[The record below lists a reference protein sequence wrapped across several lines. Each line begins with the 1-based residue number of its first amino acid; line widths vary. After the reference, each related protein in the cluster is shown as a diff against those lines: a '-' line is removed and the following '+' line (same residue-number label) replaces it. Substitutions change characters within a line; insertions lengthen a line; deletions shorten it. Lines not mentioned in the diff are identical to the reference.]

1 MDLSAYDAHLEVRP
15 QDPGMSSS
23 PWALA
28 WQLTAET
35 CFLARDASAFAFA
48 SLLPRALSETLSNVG
63 GALLFVLG
71 KVESQGSLVTSKA
84 LSSASA
90 IALERT
96 DLAKLLVAADTRRDE
111 FVAAFPRYAPWLPDQ
126 DPVAVFTCGAW
137 VLAVVFVVLWGVRSL
152 WPKRGPEVL
161 FFPNNDGQHL
171 IKICEEIGRAR
182 RRVWVAMFVL
192 TEDVLTKELL
202 CAYKRGLDVRIIV
215 EQKQLSMPGADAYRL
230 AAAGIPVVTDGSS
243 WALMH
248 HKFAV
253 LDGTVLTGSFNWT
266 HQAICANRE
275 NLCILR
281 DGHVTRTFATEFLN
295 LWEEFRSGQLEVKEE
310 GKVEEPRTRRQ
321 RAASP
326 VPRKKL

>member
-1 MDLSAYDAHLEVRP
+1 
-15 QDPGMSSS
+15 
-23 PWALA
+23 
-28 WQLTAET
+28 
-35 CFLARDASAFAFA
+35 
-48 SLLPRALSETLSNVG
+48 LPAALSQTLSNAG
-63 GALLFVLG
+63 RALLSVFD
-71 KVESQGSLVTSKA
+71 KVESQRSFVTGKA
-84 LSSASA
+84 WSSVSA
-90 IALERT
+90 IVLERSDVT
-96 DLAKLLVAADTRRDE
+96 KLLAAADTGRDE

-126 DPVAVFTCGAW
+126 DPVALFTCAAW
-137 VLAVVFVVLWGVRSL
+137 VLAVVFVVSWGLRSL

-171 IKICEEIGRAR
+171 VKICEEIGRAR

-202 CAYKRGLDVRIIV
+202 CAHKRGLDVRIIV
-215 EQKQLSMPGADAYRL
+215 EQKQLSMPGADAYWL
-230 AAAGIPVVTDGSS
+230 AAAGIPVVTDGAS

-281 DGHVTRTFATEFLN
+281 DSALTRTFATEFLK
-295 LWEEFRSGQLEVKEE
+295 LWSEFRSGQLEAKVE

-326 VPRKKL
+326 VPRKG